1 MPNQYAS
8 WPLNVCQ
15 LGKEATPGTAVP
27 ATVIWRSPFGGWDDD
42 RQTETIEEDVGTFGN
57 SGRVVDTM
65 LGAKIPMQSGTAH
78 FEQLLYLLESSVGKV
93 SPTGTGTYTRLY
105 NASIADTPPDL
116 QPYTLRVGNKLIASD
131 VALFSYCLP
140 VEWELSGKQGELW
153 KVSGSWMSP
162 RKQAGAFTSGLAL
175 PAWEP
180 MQFGQSK
187 LYIDASGGSFGTTQ
201 KTGVLMGFSMKYN
214 PNIEW
219 VPVGDGNLYAS
230 AHKIGKPA
238 ITFSLELEVQENAG
252 VSVVAQERAF
262 YESKAFRLI
271 RVECPGLSP
280 RKATFDLVAQYTKV
294 GAYNKNGNINT
305 TVTFEGEAKYSPTD
319 AKMWSGEVITTFATI
334 P

>member
-1 MPNQYAS
+1 MANQYGM

-15 LGKEATPGTAVP
+15 LGKETAPGTSVA

-65 LGAKIPMQSGTAH
+65 LGAKIPMQSGVAH
-78 FEQLLYLLESSVGKV
+78 FEQLLYLAESSIGKV
-93 SPTGTGTYTRLY
+93 TPTGSGTYTRSY
-105 NASIADTPPDL
+105 DAPIADTPPNL
-116 QPYTLRVGNKLIASD
+116 QAYTLRVGNKLITSD

-162 RKQAGAFTSGLAL
+162 RKQAGAFTAGLAL

-187 LYIDASGGSFGTTQ
+187 LYIDPTGGSFGAAQ
-201 KTGVLMGFSMKYN
+201 KLGVLMGFSLKYN
-214 PNIEW
+214 PQIEW

-230 AHKIGKPA
+230 AHKIGQPQ
-238 ITFSLELEVQENAG
+238 ITFSLELEVQEDTG

-262 YESKAFRLI
+262 YESKAFRLLRI
-271 RVECPGLSP
+271 QCPGLSP
-280 RKATFDLVAQYTKV
+280 RQATFDMVGQYTKV
-294 GAYNKNGNINT
+294 GPYNKSGNNNT
-305 TVTFEGEAKYSPTD
+305 TVTFEGDVKYSPTD
-319 AKMWSGEVITTFATI
+319 AKFFNMTVLTTLATI